1 MFLKKISKRIIA
13 QMSHSAKAGAITHM
27 RYFYTRGMKYIYIW
41 VACFYPAPGQ
51 FMFRKY
57 FTLIFLFATVGAC
70 RAQTARID
78 SLRQTLYSSGNDKLS
93 TLLALCRQGESL
105 PSDSFRG
112 YAQKAKQLSIT
123 NNDFANG
130 LLADLYL
137 GQCYL
142 CEYKADSALQVS
154 EAAMNR
160 ITDISGSYKVYHQLL
175 WLKAKCLSRQRKM
188 ETFPESYKLL
198 SSGEKYSDL
207 SAQILASNL
216 VGVGYSNLQSDPVN
230 AKKWW
235 LKAAQL
241 IGNTTDQPD
250 YLKVFINLSYL
261 YYLEDKNDSA
271 QIFLNKG
278 FDVANETQNL
288 LGLADCYTTQADIY
302 SSQHKTIAAEAM
314 LEKGLAAYKKIGSIQ
329 SVMQELGSLLDFY
342 RYSDKKDYAK
352 VLIYLKNAEQ
362 FLKAANNDG
371 LFTDFYKAYADTYE
385 KLGNYAAADSFL
397 HKVIAVQDSVYLK
410 EKTESLN
417 KLQTQF
423 ETQKKENIII
433 EQKYEL
439 TKRNYLLYGTIA
451 LALLSII
458 VARIIFVQY
467 HKKQQLKIQLIHAE
481 EQHQLTQAIAAA
493 KENERKRIAADLHDN
508 IGAQLSYIRSNINFV
523 LDAPMKMSD
532 ADEKHFLSMVN
543 DTAKTAI
550 IDLRETIWAL
560 NKDIVSFQEFA
571 DKLKM
576 YLKHHLDNQQVVQL
590 QINETIT
597 GDIQLYSSEAI
608 HIFRIMQ
615 EAAGNS
621 VKHAGAQYLQLSIMA
636 TANSYTLQLADN
648 GKGFDK
654 DATYRDHYGLEN
666 MQRRATE
673 IGAVLHIESKAGE
686 GTTIVLSREM
696 SKA

>member
-1 MFLKKISKRIIA
+1 MI
-13 QMSHSAKAGAITHM
+13 
-27 RYFYTRGMKYIYIW
+27 
-41 VACFYPAPGQ
+41 
-51 FMFRKY
+51 RKY
-57 FTLIFLFATVGAC
+57 FTLILLFTGVGVC
-70 RAQTARID
+70 HGQTARID
-78 SLRQTLYSSGNDKLS
+78 NLRTILYSSADDKLA
-93 TLLALCRQGESL
+93 TLLELCKHGESL
-105 PSDSFRG
+105 PSDSFRL
-112 YAQKAKQLSIT
+112 YAQEAKQISTT
-123 NNDFANG
+123 NQDFANG
-130 LLADLYL
+130 LLSDFYS

-142 CEYKADSALQVS
+142 GEYKADSALQVS
-154 EAAMNR
+154 EAALKR
-160 ITDISGSYKVYHQLL
+160 ITDIGGYYKVYHQLL

-188 ETFPESYKLL
+188 ETFPECYKLL
-198 SSGEKYSDL
+198 SSGEKYNDL
-207 SAQILASNL
+207 SAQILALNL
-216 VGVGYSNLQSDPVN
+216 IGVGYSNLQSDPVN

-241 IGNTTDQPD
+241 IANSTDQPD
-250 YLKVFINLSYL
+250 YLRAFTNLSYL
-261 YYLEDKNDSA
+261 FYLEDNMDSA
-271 QIFLNKG
+271 QIFLNKA
-278 FDVANETQNL
+278 FDVANQTQNL

-302 SSQHKTIAAEAM
+302 SAQHKTVAAETM
-314 LEKGLAAYKKIGSIQ
+314 LEKGLATYKKIGSIQ
-329 SVMQELGSLLDFY
+329 AVMQELGSLLDFY

-352 VLIYLKNAEQ
+352 VLAYLKDAEQ
-362 FLKAANNDG
+362 YFKAANNGG
-371 LFTDFYKAYADTYE
+371 LFTDFYKTYADTYE

-397 HKVIAVQDSVYLK
+397 HKVIDMQDSVYAKDKVEALH
-410 EKTESLN
+410 

-423 ETQKKENIII
+423 ETEKKEHIII
-433 EQKYEL
+433 QQRYEL

-451 LALLSII
+451 LALLSLI

-467 HKKQQLKIQLIHAE
+467 HKKQKLQIQLIHAE
-481 EQHQLTQAIAAA
+481 EQHQLTQAITAA

-523 LDAPMKMSD
+523 LDAPMKMSE

-560 NKDIVSFQEFA
+560 NKDIVSFREFA

-590 QINETIT
+590 QIDETIT
-597 GDIQLYSSEAI
+597 GQLQLHSSEAI

-615 EAAGNS
+615 EATGNS
-621 VKHAGAQYLQLSIMA
+621 VKHAAAQSLQLSIMA
-636 TANSYTLQLADN
+636 TDNNYTLQLVDN

-654 DATYRDHYGLEN
+654 DAIYRDHYGLEN

-673 IGAVLHIESKAGE
+673 IGAVLHIESNRDE
-686 GTTIVLSREM
+686 GTTIILTREM

>member
-1 MFLKKISKRIIA
+1 
-13 QMSHSAKAGAITHM
+13 
-27 RYFYTRGMKYIYIW
+27 
-41 VACFYPAPGQ
+41 
-51 FMFRKY
+51 MFRKY
-57 FTLIFLFATVGAC
+57 FTLILLFATVGVC
-70 RAQTARID
+70 CAQTARID
-78 SLRQTLYSSGNDKLS
+78 SLRSILYSSTDDKLPI
-93 TLLALCRQGESL
+93 LLALCKHGESL
-105 PSDSFRG
+105 PSDSFRQ
-112 YAQKAKQLSIT
+112 YAQNAKQISAA

-130 LLADLYL
+130 LRSDFYL

-154 EAAMNR
+154 EAALKR
-160 ITDISGSYKVYHQLL
+160 ITDIGASYKVYHQLL

-188 ETFPESYKLL
+188 ETFPECYKLL
-198 SSGEKYSDL
+198 GSGEKYNDL

-216 VGVGYSNLQSDPVN
+216 IGVGYSNLQSDPDN

-241 IGNTTDQPD
+241 IGNSTDQPD
-250 YLKVFINLSYL
+250 YLKTFINLSYL
-261 YYLEDKNDSA
+261 FYLENNMDSA
-271 QIFLNKG
+271 QIFLNKA
-278 FDVANETQNL
+278 FDVANQTQNL

-302 SSQHKTIAAEAM
+302 STQHKTAAAEAM
-314 LEKGLAAYKKIGSIQ
+314 LEKGLATYKKIGSIQ
-329 SVMQELGSLLDFY
+329 AVMQELGSLLDFY

-352 VLIYLKNAEQ
+352 VLAYLKDAEQ
-362 FLKAANNDG
+362 YFKASSNSG
-371 LFTDFYKAYADTYE
+371 LFTDFYKTYADTYE
-385 KLGNYAAADSFL
+385 QLGNYAAADSFL
-397 HKVIAVQDSVYLK
+397 HKVIEVQDSVYAKDKIEL
-410 EKTESLN
+410 LH

-433 EQKYEL
+433 QQKYEL

-451 LALLSII
+451 LALLSLV
-458 VARIIFVQY
+458 VARIIFLQH
-467 HKKQQLKIQLIHAE
+467 HKKQQLQMQLLHAE

-493 KENERKRIAADLHDN
+493 RENERKRIAADLHDN
-508 IGAQLSYIRSNINFV
+508 IGAQLSYIRNNINFV
-523 LDAPMKMSD
+523 LDAPMKMSE
-532 ADEKHFLSMVN
+532 ADEKHFLNMVN

-590 QINETIT
+590 QINETVT
-597 GDIQLYSSEAI
+597 GHMQLHSSEAI

-621 VKHAGAQYLQLSIMA
+621 VKHAAAQTLRLSIIA
-636 TANSYTLQLADN
+636 TENNYTLQLSDN

-673 IGAVLHIESKAGE
+673 IGAVLRIESNPAE
-686 GTTIVLSREM
+686 GTTIVLTKEM
-696 SKA
+696 SAA